1 MAKKKTDPDERPPP
15 PVIGRTFQAHVNN
28 TVLPGVYSKFC
39 ELAGED
45 ARADGKKRE
54 LRDDGPTLP
63 GMEGVGRGAGGA
75 SLDDADA
82 NLEAYVERRLKALP
96 RGRISIRTA
105 RRWLKVCA
113 GAADDCLT
121 DCSIGPG
128 LCLGVKGATGHVCRR
143 A

>member
-54 LRDDGPTLP
+54 LTG
-63 GMEGVGRGAGGA
+63 
-75 SLDDADA
+75 A
-82 NLEAYVERRLKALP
+82 NLEAHVERRLKALP

-105 RRWLKVCA
+105 RRWLTVCA